1 MTAMRLFI
9 SLEGIE
15 GSGKSTQIN
24 HIRSYLLKRGY
35 PCLTT
40 REPGGTDIGARI
52 RKILL
57 DPNVNQMSPLTE
69 LLLYMA
75 DRAQHLTETVRPA
88 LEQETIVVC
97 DRYFDATVVY
107 QGIAR
112 DVGTEIINRL
122 HRIAFEDLKPDLT
135 LLLDLPPEIGLKRA
149 WGQINSGDRTHT
161 ETRFE
166 REKLSFHSK
175 VREGYLHLARLEPDR
190 FKVIDAAQSEKQVR
204 KTLIDTIKY
213 FLEN

>member
-1 MTAMRLFI
+1 MRLFI

-15 GSGKSTQIN
+15 GSGKSTQIEY
-24 HIRSYLLKRGY
+24 IRSHIIDLGY
-35 PCLTT
+35 RCLTT

-57 DPNVNQMSPLTE
+57 DPDVNQMDPLTE

-75 DRAQHLTETVRPA
+75 DRAQHLATIVRPA
-88 LEQETIVVC
+88 LDNGTIVVC
-97 DRYFDATVVY
+97 DRYFDATMVY

-112 DVGTEIINRL
+112 DVGVGVIDRL
-122 HRIAFEDLKPDLT
+122 HQIAFEDLKPDVT

-166 REKLSFHSK
+166 REKLPFHNK
-175 VREGYLHLARLEPDR
+175 VREGYLQLARLEPDR
-190 FKVIDAAQSEKQVR
+190 FKVIDAAQSERQVR
-204 KTLIDTIKY
+204 KALIDTINLY
-213 FLEN
+213 LEK

>member
-1 MTAMRLFI
+1 MRLFI

-15 GSGKSTQIN
+15 GSGKSTQIE
-24 HIRSYLLKRGY
+24 HIRSHLTGQGY

-40 REPGGTDIGARI
+40 REPGGTDIGTRV

-57 DPNVNQMSPLTE
+57 DPKADQMDPLTE

-75 DRAQHLTETVRPA
+75 DRAQHLAETIRPA
-88 LEQETIVVC
+88 LEKGAIVVC

-112 DVGTEIINRL
+112 DMGTKLIERL
-122 HRIAFEDLKPDLT
+122 HQIAFDDLKPDVT

-149 WGQINSGDRTHT
+149 WGQIKSGDRTNA

-166 REKLSFHSK
+166 REKLSFHQR
-175 VREGYLHLARLEPDR
+175 VREGYLHLARLEPNR
-190 FKVIDAAQSEKQVR
+190 FKIIDATRPETEVR
-204 KTLIDTIKY
+204 KTLIDTINLY
-213 FLEN
+213 LEK